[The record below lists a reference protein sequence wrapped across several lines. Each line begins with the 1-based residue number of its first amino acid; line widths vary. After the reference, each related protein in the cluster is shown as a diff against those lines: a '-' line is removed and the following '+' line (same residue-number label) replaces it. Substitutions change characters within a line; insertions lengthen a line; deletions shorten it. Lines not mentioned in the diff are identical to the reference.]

1 MKTQNLHQ
9 AMLGAGW
16 LSLDAKSHPRVYVD
30 TAGKRFGTLEKAG
43 VRIALSLNH
52 CLGMERGSV
61 MVYQSDQDQTEAILQ
76 ALIVE
81 SDQRRQGHAKKTL
94 AELTRLADSCM
105 THLYLEPCPLEDKP
119 VTREGL
125 ESLYRQYGFH
135 DISGKGIAMVR
146 PPHTSPSQTTGTLH
160 HDN

>member
-1 MKTQNLHQ
+1 MKIQNLHQ

-16 LSLDAKSHPRVYVD
+16 LPLDVKSHPRVYVD
-30 TAGKRFGTLEKAG
+30 TSGKRYGTLEKAG
-43 VRIALSLNH
+43 VRIALSLNL
-52 CLGMERGSV
+52 CLGMERGTV
-61 MVYQSDQDQTEAILQ
+61 MVYQSDQDQPEAILQ

-81 SDQRRQGHAKKTL
+81 SDRRRQGHAKNSL
-94 AELTRLADSCM
+94 AELTRLADSCL

-119 VTREGL
+119 VSREGL
-125 ESLYRQYGFH
+125 ESLYRRYGFH

-146 PPHTSPSQTTGTLH
+146 PAQTHPITTGKFH